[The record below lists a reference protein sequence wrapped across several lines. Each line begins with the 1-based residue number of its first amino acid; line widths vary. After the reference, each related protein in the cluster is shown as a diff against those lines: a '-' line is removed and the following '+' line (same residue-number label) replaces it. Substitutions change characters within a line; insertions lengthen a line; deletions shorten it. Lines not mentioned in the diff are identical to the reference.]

1 MAKRRRDATKKA
13 KKIRVLVVE
22 ARYYNNIADD
32 LLKGACEMLSDP
44 EVEFDTVTVPG
55 SLEIP
60 AGIVIA
66 LEAAARKGKPYD
78 GVVALGC
85 VIQGDT
91 FHFDVVAVQSARAL
105 MDISVARQLPIGNG
119 ILTVDT
125 ESQAQARAN
134 LEEGNKGGEAAKAA
148 LALIRLKRSL
158 AGR

>member
-32 LLKGACEMLSDP
+32 LLKGACEMLRDP

-66 LEAAARKGKPYD
+66 LEAAARKGNAYD

>member
-1 MAKRRRDATKKA
+1 
-13 KKIRVLVVE
+13 
-22 ARYYNNIADD
+22 
-32 LLKGACEMLSDP
+32 
-44 EVEFDTVTVPG
+44 
-55 SLEIP
+55 
-60 AGIVIA
+60 
-66 LEAAARKGKPYD
+66 
-78 GVVALGC
+78 
-85 VIQGDT
+85 
-91 FHFDVVAVQSARAL
+91 